1 MAGRARKGP
10 EVHNHG
16 LTVDGIP
23 LPQRFDVPWQR
34 ANHALKER
42 DALPQE
48 RDAAVDPHARGAGL
62 IDDKKNPMRRLGRP
76 HAWELAGNCHLHV
89 AKVLR
94 TPILGIG
101 EHMRP
106 HDACCRPYS
115 TSVGD
120 GGLRHFSRQLLQHG
134 IHLSPAKPHK
144 NNTSRNGTIRRAES
158 CFLARVVGVWLEY
171 DEAPRRKLFLRSAEA
186 PVSVGIEL
194 GEDLHLIQAVLGDRV
209 RNFRNAV
216 LGAEG
221 HLEGEGDGAT
231 FLNTRHAR
239 GDEHVRH
246 DHGVLISVLHD
257 HLHFDRPGLEETR
270 GEVGRRARR
279 NLVDLDFEELVV
291 GVGNGGRVGL
301 GRGRLLELLLGGLL
315 LHHLGQVVHLAGL
328 VALFQE
334 QQALDPRDL
343 QQRGGYSI
351 FPGVLKVHP
360 DGVHGILRRH
370 MRLYRHRRRQDPPL
384 VLYKG
389 RPKRH
394 NALHEAPDRSLLL
407 LRGLGAADREAHR
420 AQDAVGSLQVQCVV
434 GLDVVTWLRRLRNL
448 DGVLAV
454 GFGGDQASL
463 AAEQHARVV
472 AEQLRWRLHL
482 VA

>member
-1 MAGRARKGP
+1 M
-10 EVHNHG
+10 
-16 LTVDGIP
+16 L
-23 LPQRFDVPWQR
+23 W
-34 ANHALKER
+34 
-42 DALPQE
+42 
-48 RDAAVDPHARGAGL
+48 
-62 IDDKKNPMRRLGRP
+62 
-76 HAWELAGNCHLHV
+76 
-89 AKVLR
+89 
-94 TPILGIG
+94 TPILRIEEDVRANDAGR
-101 EHMRP
+101 RP
-106 HDACCRPYS
+106 DWAL
-115 TSVGD
+115 VFLD
-120 GGLRHFSRQLLQHG
+120 GRLAHLARKLLQHG
-134 IHLSPAKPHK
+134 
-144 NNTSRNGTIRRAES
+144 TD
-158 CFLARVVGVWLEY
+158 FL
-171 DEAPRRKLFLRSAEA
+171 SAEA
-186 PVSVGIEL
+186 HEDEACCEHSVRGREARLL
-194 GEDLHLIQAVLGDRV
+194 GRVVHVRLEHHQAPRWQRLSLDASGESEEARIVWSEDLDLVQAVLGNLIGDLRDAV
-209 RNFRNAV
+209 FR
-216 LGAEG
+216 AEG
-221 HLEGEGDGAT
+221 HLKGERNASAL
-231 FLNTRHAR
+231 FNAR
-239 GDEHVRH
+239 DAWSDDDVRH
-246 DHGVLISVLHD
+246 DHGVLIAVLHD
-257 HLHFDRPGLEETR
+257 HLHLERLGLEEAR